1 MAENSISSIPVEIFA
16 KYIVEKLHKSNPH
29 LVYATDES
37 SFVMGGAVVHIP
49 QAGNSPSVTKNR
61 KVFPAVAVQRGDS
74 YVTYTLDVYTT
85 DPTHVT
91 WHEEN
96 EISYAKTDSVLSDH
110 VETLVE
116 AVGDNMVYN
125 WVHGLVLENGAYVS
139 SVLPVANR
147 IFTSGELTAVNPEDG
162 QEGTRRAFVHGDL
175 SKAQSM
181 MNKMNVPKD
190 GRYAMIESYMYQQLV
205 DSLTSNQMAAF
216 QAGADIKNGVVGKLY
231 GFNIIERSSV
241 LSIAADGTINLPG
254 QALEATDNIAA
265 LCWQQGSVAKAKGDL
280 KPFQN
285 VDDATYYGDIFSA
298 LVKFGGRCRRADW
311 KGVLAI
317 VQTPSV

>member
-1 MAENSISSIPVEIFA
+1 MPANAISNIPVEIFA
-16 KYIVEKLHKSNPH
+16 KYIVEKLRKSNPH
-29 LVYATDES
+29 LAYATDES
-37 SFVMGGAVVHIP
+37 SYVMGGAVVHIP

-74 YVTYTLDVYTT
+74 HVTYTLDVYTT

-96 EISYAKTDSVLSDH
+96 EVSYAKTDSVLSDH
-110 VETLVE
+110 VETLIE

-125 WVHGLVLENGAYVS
+125 WVHGLVLQAGAYVS
-139 SVLPVANR
+139 SVLPTANR
-147 IFTSGELTAVNPEDG
+147 ILTTGALTAVNPEDG
-162 QEGTRRAFVHGDL
+162 QTGTRRAFVHTDL
-175 SKAQSM
+175 SKAQAM
-181 MNKMNVPKD
+181 MNKASVSKE
-190 GRYAMIESYMYQQLV
+190 GRYAMIESYMYQQFL
-205 DSLTSNQMAAF
+205 DSLTNNQMAAF

-231 GFNIIERSSV
+231 GFNIMERATV
-241 LSIAADGTINLPG
+241 LSMAADGTINLPG

-265 LCWQQGSVAKAKGDL
+265 LCWQQSSVAKAKGDL
-280 KPFQN
+280 KPFQD
-285 VDDATYYGDIFSA
+285 VDNPTYYGDIFSA

-317 VQTPSV
+317 VQAAE